1 MDGAER
7 PGAAP
12 EGPDESIGDLVGR
25 LVEDGRAYATAEFEL
40 YRTIAEHRAI
50 RARKAV
56 VMLAIG
62 WVLLIAALGA
72 LTIGAMIALAI
83 QIGPLL
89 AGLVVGGPMALIG
102 YLLARQGWSGVRG
115 LGRDSAE
122 RAAIEQGKA
131 P

>member
-7 PGAAP
+7 PESPP
-12 EGPDESIGDLVGR
+12 EGPEESIGDLVGR

-40 YRTIAEHRAI
+40 YRAIAEHRAE
-50 RARKAV
+50 RARIAV
-56 VMLAIG
+56 VALAIG
-62 WVLLIAALGA
+62 WFLLIAAMSA

-89 AGLVVGGPMALIG
+89 AGLAVAVPLGLIG
-102 YLLARQGWSGVRG
+102 YFLARYGWAGIRG

-122 RAAIEQGKA
+122 REAIMRGKH

>member
-1 MDGAER
+1 MDGA
-7 PGAAP
+7 GP
-12 EGPDESIGDLVGR
+12 EQQEDGESIGDLVGR
-25 LVEDGRAYATAEFEL
+25 LVADGRAYAEAEFEL
-40 YRTIAEHRAI
+40 YRAIIEHRAI

-89 AGLVVGGPMALIG
+89 AGIAVGGPMALVG
-102 YLLARQGWSGVRG
+102 YLLARKGWSGVRG
-115 LGRDSAE
+115 LGRDAAE
-122 RAAIEQGKA
+122 REAIERGKA
-131 P
+131 EP